1 MHAGSPAF
9 SQVTRV
15 GARCFMMINAHIA
28 HDCVVGDACVFANNV
43 SLAGHVTIGEQV
55 WIGGHSAVHQFTR
68 IGAHAFI
75 AGGSMV
81 IADVLPY
88 AVISFEHGHLA
99 GVNVNGLKR
108 RGFTK
113 AQMHTIRAVYRAVFE
128 GTGPMRERVDAARAE
143 FGDAPEAA
151 LVLDFIAADAKRPLC
166 HPQR

>member
-1 MHAGSPAF
+1 
-9 SQVTRV
+9 
-15 GARCFMMINAHIA
+15 
-28 HDCVVGDACVFANNV
+28 
-43 SLAGHVTIGEQV
+43 
-55 WIGGHSAVHQFTR
+55 VHQFTR